1 MEALTK
7 DVIYKKSSQELTA
20 LLYEGIIDN
29 LEQAI
34 ELINNKNFMEANIK
48 LQRTNDILN
57 RLGVGLKYEAGP
69 ISQQL
74 DMLYNYMAEEII
86 HANLKKDPTILREMI
101 NLIEPISKAWNVI
114 LNKKD
119 LISQTET
126 LKKVAAY
133 EKNTMRIEY

>member
-7 DVIYKKSSQELTA
+7 GVIYKKSPQELTA

-34 ELINNKNFMEANIK
+34 ELINGKYFMEANIK
-48 LQRTNDILN
+48 LQRTNDILH

-74 DMLYNYMAEEII
+74 DMLYNYMAVEII
-86 HANLKKDPTILREMI
+86 NANLKKDPNILKEMI
-101 NLIEPISKAWNVI
+101 HLIEPISKAWNEI

-119 LISQTET
+119 MISDTET
-126 LKKVAAY
+126 LRKVAAY
-133 EKNTMRIEY
+133 EKNTMRIDY